1 MNKIY
6 NFFVGDDL
14 DYYER
19 YLINLNDE
27 ELEKFFER
35 NPDFMEEY
43 NMYKER
49 LHLLR
54 DKMYREILKG
64 IYKK

>member
-1 MNKIY
+1 MIEK
-6 NFFVGDDL
+6 L
-14 DYYER
+14 YEK
-19 YLINLNDE
+19 YLMELTDE
-27 ELEKFFER
+27 EMDRFFEL

-49 LHLLR
+49 LKLLR
-54 DKMYREILKG
+54 DKMYREILRG